1 MYDLHKTLRCSGFTI
16 LSLSMVESGLWS
28 GWDAAE
34 ADGDVDDEDLWT
46 KAKVEEDSVRVD
58 DNVDD

>member
-1 MYDLHKTLRCSGFTI
+1 
-16 LSLSMVESGLWS
+16 MVESGLWS